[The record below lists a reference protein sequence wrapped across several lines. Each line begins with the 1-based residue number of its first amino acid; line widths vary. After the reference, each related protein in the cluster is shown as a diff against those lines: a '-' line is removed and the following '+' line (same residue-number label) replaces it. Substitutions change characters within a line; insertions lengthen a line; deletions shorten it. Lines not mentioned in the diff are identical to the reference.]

1 MTLTVTQAD
10 SLMASYE
17 VEVERELAK
26 KGLARFMSTDVL
38 DPIQTEANILSEKLL
53 ALTKLPE
60 GSMKRAENEV
70 RGSTRK
76 MRSIVRDIE
85 NKVSGPSL
93 GALSP
98 RMSMKDSPS
107 WTNALRS
114 VSAEIE
120 RMGNT

>member
-85 NKVSGPSL
+85 NKV
-93 GALSP
+93 
-98 RMSMKDSPS
+98 
-107 WTNALRS
+107 
-114 VSAEIE
+114 
-120 RMGNT
+120 